1 MATENQPNIGFIGL
15 GANLGDPVANIS
27 SALSHIALIPNLE
40 LLACSS
46 FYDSVPMGPS
56 EQPNYI
62 NAVCK
67 ISTSLDGLY
76 LLHQLQSIEQEHGRV
91 RDGEHWGPRM
101 LDLDL
106 LMLGRQTYNNQE
118 LTLPHYGMRHREFVL
133 VPLFELQ
140 PDLLMPDNHPIAKW
154 VSECDVSQ
162 LRRIAL
168 N

>member
-1 MATENQPNIGFIGL
+1 MVTENQPNIGFIGL
-15 GANLGDPVANIS
+15 GANLGSPVATIS
-27 SALSHIALIPNLE
+27 SALSHIALIPEVE

-46 FYDSVPMGPS
+46 FYDSIPMGPS
-56 EQPNYI
+56 DQPNYT

-67 ISTSLDGLY
+67 IKTPLDGLSV
-76 LLHQLQSIEQEHGRV
+76 LHHLQRIENELGRV
-91 RDGEHWGPRM
+91 RNGEHWGPRM

-106 LMLGRQTYNNQE
+106 LMLGRQSYNSKE
-118 LTLPHYGMRHREFVL
+118 LTLPHYGMRNREFVL

-140 PDLLMPDNHPIAKW
+140 PDLLMPDNLPIAKW

-162 LRRIAL
+162 LRRITL

>member
-1 MATENQPNIGFIGL
+1 MVTENQPNIGFIGL
-15 GANLGDPVANIS
+15 GANLGSPVATIS
-27 SALSHIALIPNLE
+27 SALSHIALIPEVE

-46 FYDSVPMGPS
+46 FYDSIPMGPS
-56 EQPNYI
+56 DQPNYT

-67 ISTSLDGLY
+67 INTPLDGLSV
-76 LLHQLQSIEQEHGRV
+76 LHHLQRIENELGRV
-91 RDGEHWGPRM
+91 RNGEHWGPRI

-106 LMLGRQTYNNQE
+106 LMLGRQSYNSKE
-118 LTLPHYGMRHREFVL
+118 LTLPHYGMRNREFVL

-140 PDLLMPDNHPIAKW
+140 PDLLMPDNLPIAKW

-162 LRRIAL
+162 LRRITL

>member
-1 MATENQPNIGFIGL
+1 
-15 GANLGDPVANIS
+15 
-27 SALSHIALIPNLE
+27 
-40 LLACSS
+40 
-46 FYDSVPMGPS
+46 
-56 EQPNYI
+56 
-62 NAVCK
+62 
-67 ISTSLDGLY
+67 
-76 LLHQLQSIEQEHGRV
+76 
-91 RDGEHWGPRM
+91 M

-133 VPLFELQ
+133 VPMFELQ

>member
-1 MATENQPNIGFIGL
+1 MDKSVAVDIGFIGL
-15 GANLGDPVANIS
+15 GANLGDPVATLS
-27 SALSHIALIPNLE
+27 SALTQIAELAHVE

-56 EQPNYI
+56 EQPNYT

-67 ISTSLDGLY
+67 ISTTLDGLS
-76 LLHQLQSIEQEHGRV
+76 LLKQLQHIEQTHGRI
-91 RDGEHWGPRM
+91 RSGEHWGPRT

-106 LMLGRQTYNNQE
+106 LILGKQTYHTDE
-118 LTLPHYGMRHREFVL
+118 LTLPHYGMRSREFVL
-133 VPLFELQ
+133 VPMFELQ
-140 PDLLMPDNHPIAKW
+140 PELLMPDNTPIAKW

-162 LRRIAL
+162 LRRISL

>member
-15 GANLGDPVANIS
+15 GANLGDPVASIS
-27 SALSHIALIPNLE
+27 SALSHISLIPNLE

-56 EQPNYI
+56 EQPNYT

-67 ISTSLDGLY
+67 IRTSLDGLP
-76 LLHQLQSIEQEHGRV
+76 LLHQLQSIEQKHGRV

-106 LMLGRQTYNNQE
+106 LILGRQTYNNQE